1 MTKGYGGTTVLACRL
16 QELNAISL
24 TLNRRKREIN
34 EPGSD
39 DQVLGN
45 SNSTDQD
52 TNSTTTTTPKPTTTI
67 TTKSVSRIV
76 YFAIYYN
83 FISIIQENKYEK
95 KTNIF
100 IIDGNYGG
108 DESQCYW

>member
-83 FISIIQENKYEK
+83 FISSLEWRELK
-95 KTNIF
+95 KTN
-100 IIDGNYGG
+100 
-108 DESQCYW
+108 